1 MSTSYDRILA
11 QFLVLVIRLLIEVL
25 ILVSAEVYES
35 TMGEYIR
42 TQQALTIGG
51 KEAVFCL

>member
-1 MSTSYDRILA
+1 MSTSYYRILT
-11 QFLVLVIRLLIEVL
+11 QFLVLVVRLLVEVL
-25 ILVSAEVYES
+25 VLVSVEVCES

-51 KEAVFCL
+51 KEAVCCL